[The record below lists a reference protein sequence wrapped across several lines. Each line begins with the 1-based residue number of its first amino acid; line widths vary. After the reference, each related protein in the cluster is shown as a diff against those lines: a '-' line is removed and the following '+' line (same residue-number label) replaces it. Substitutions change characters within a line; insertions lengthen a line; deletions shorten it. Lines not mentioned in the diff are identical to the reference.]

1 MPGDF
6 LPPTDMSVA
15 LGDVR
20 PVKIWQ
26 LPVLAR
32 IIFYHGLPTMCLL
45 SLENQRCP
53 FDHPASRYL
62 GTLIGCLL
70 IVGRVGV
77 ISAATPPFDPGEE
90 LPQIHWTQA
99 ADFVGQVVLVNGRI
113 ATVGH
118 TRQIHFLNF
127 HAQRRDVFNL
137 VIFDRHLPQ
146 FMDTLESLYQRKI
159 IQVRGMVTPYRDHTQ
174 IIVTSPQQI
183 KVLNKLPPPYL
194 REETPLPPGRHF
206 TLATFNVLN
215 LFDDKDDPYHDDE
228 TTPAKPD
235 RELRRI
241 ATLVQNMNV
250 DILALQEV
258 ENRGILE
265 RFIATHLQDLG
276 YRHVVLYEGNDRR
289 GIDVCLVSRFP
300 IGFVTSHRHLR
311 FPDHQGMVR
320 RFQRDLL
327 VVQLQPANTEPFE
340 IWVVHLKSHRGG
352 SKSASIRLAEANQI
366 RDLLDDRFAN
376 DPQSRIL
383 VCGDFNDTFESATL
397 QTILKS
403 RTGPLVSA
411 LDHIPQVNRITYNR
425 APYRQMID
433 FILWSPAMA
442 RDYLANSYKIHY
454 GTTETNG
461 SDHNPVVATFRRTPV
476 GSR

>member
-1 MPGDF
+1 
-6 LPPTDMSVA
+6 
-15 LGDVR
+15 
-20 PVKIWQ
+20 
-26 LPVLAR
+26 
-32 IIFYHGLPTMCLL
+32 MCLL
-45 SLENQRCP
+45 SFEHQRYL
-53 FDHPASRYL
+53 FDRIASRCL
-62 GTLIGCLL
+62 GPLIGYVL
-70 IVGRVGV
+70 IVGLVAA
-77 ISAATPPFDPGEE
+77 IPAATPPFDSDKG
-90 LPQIHWTQA
+90 LPRIHWTQA
-99 ADFVGQVVLVNGRI
+99 ADFVGQTVLVNGRI
-113 ATVGH
+113 TTVGH
-118 TRQIHFLNF
+118 ARQIHFLNF

-146 FMDTLESLYQRKI
+146 FTDTLESLYQGKI
-159 IQVRGMVTPYRDHTQ
+159 IEVHGLVTPYRDHTQ
-174 IIVTSPQQI
+174 IIVKSPQQI
-183 KVLNKLPPPYL
+183 KVLHELPPPYL
-194 REETPLPPGRHF
+194 PEETPRPAGSHF

-228 TTPAKPD
+228 TTRAKPEQ
-235 RELRRI
+235 ELRRI
-241 ATLVQNMNV
+241 ATLIQNIDV

-258 ENRGILE
+258 ENRGILK
-265 RFIATHLQDLG
+265 RFIDTHLQDLG

-311 FPDHQGMVR
+311 FPDHQGVVR
-320 RFQRDLL
+320 HFRRDLL

-340 IWVVHLKSHRGG
+340 VWVVHLKSHRGG
-352 SKSASIRLAEANQI
+352 NQSDSIRLAEANQI
-366 RDLLDDRFAN
+366 RALLDDRFAN
-376 DPQSRIL
+376 DPESRIL
-383 VCGDFNDTFESATL
+383 VCGDFNDTLQSATL

-403 RTGPLVSA
+403 RTESLACA

-442 RDYLANSYKIHY
+442 RDYLVNSYKIHY

-476 GSR
+476 GSRQGNPVGSP